1 VNGKRKGKV
10 VVLHLAARYPFAG
23 VIWQLLHHLL
33 GFRQLGLDVYYIEDH
48 RSYVYDPTIESGTP
62 DPSRNLKVIGGIL
75 ERYGFGERWAF
86 LDSAKEQYVGM
97 PRERCM
103 ELLRDA
109 DMVVNLCGT
118 TEPREE
124 HERSRCLVY
133 LETDPGVMQLELARK
148 IPTTVAFAKSHKLFF
163 TYCYNIGAP
172 DCLLPTAGLDW
183 HPTRPPVNLDE
194 WRPGVGAAEPAAF
207 TTVGTW
213 QNNGNDMVIAGET
226 YYWSKHLNFRK
237 VLEVAVRANQP
248 IEIAT
253 NLTSGPDYDRAIAG
267 GFTIAPVV
275 PMSLDIDA
283 YREYISKSR
292 GEFTVA
298 KDIYVRPRTG
308 WFSDRTV
315 CYLAAGRPVVTQRTG
330 FEKFVPTGAGL
341 LGFDTPDEAVDAIA
355 QINDDYPRHAR
366 AAREIAAEYFDA
378 VKLLDQ
384 IAVVAGI

>member
-1 VNGKRKGKV
+1 MNHKRKGKI

-48 RSYVYDPTIESGTP
+48 RAYVYDPTIESTTT
-62 DPSRNLKVIGGIL
+62 DPSRNLKVLGGVL

-86 LDSAKEQYVGM
+86 LDSVKEEYVGM
-97 PRERCM
+97 PRERCI

-109 DMVVNLCGT
+109 DAVVNLCGA

-124 HERSRCLVY
+124 HERGRCLVY
-133 LETDPGVMQLELARK
+133 LETDPGVLQLELARK
-148 IPTTVAFAKSHKLFF
+148 IPNSVAFAKSHKLFF

-183 HPTRPPVNLDE
+183 HPTRPPVSLDE
-194 WRPGVGAAEPAAF
+194 WHPGVGLAEPRAF

-213 QNNGNDMVIAGET
+213 QNNGNDMEIAGET

-237 VLEVAVRANQP
+237 ALEVAGRANQP
-248 IEIAT
+248 IEIST
-253 NLTSGPDYDRAIAG
+253 NLTAGPDYERAIAG

-275 PMSLDIDA
+275 PMSLDIDRYRA
-283 YREYISKSR
+283 YVSSSR

-330 FEKFVPTGAGL
+330 FEKFIATGTGL
-341 LGFDTPDEAVDAIA
+341 LGFDTPDEAVEAIA
-355 QINDDYPRHAR
+355 QINADYPRHAR

-378 VKLLDQ
+378 VKLLDE
-384 IAVVAGI
+384 IATAAGI